1 MTRIDHEP
9 VKPRRKLRVA
19 AKLTN
24 RSKQLQKDL
33 LRDVVSD
40 GAIAAGGIDGDR
52 EHLVFVGFEE
62 ELKGSAVALLEGFDN
77 PFIDKLF
84 SHHHQEL
91 DDTGGLFLPA
101 KNKPR
106 IFADERGSD
115 LRLSAKIRG

>member
-62 ELKGSAVALLEGFDN
+62 ELKGSAVALLAGFDN
-77 PFIDKLF
+77 PSIDKLF

-91 DDTGGLFLPA
+91 DAAPHESLP
-101 KNKPR
+101 KNR
-106 IFADERGSD
+106 TTDYTDNIRV
-115 LRLSAKIRG
+115 IRG